1 MGSSPAGYNGSE
13 VIFMATISPYVRPQ
27 FDSMPPELQ
36 QAVLDLDTP
45 VENINDL
52 MSCLERIIAQGEQG

>member
-1 MGSSPAGYNGSE
+1 MVLFPSGYNGGE
-13 VIFMATISPYVRPQ
+13 VSFMSTIAPSVRDK

-36 QAVLDLDTP
+36 QAVLDLDAK
-45 VENINDL
+45 VENVTDL

>member
-1 MGSSPAGYNGSE
+1 MS
-13 VIFMATISPYVRPQ
+13 TIAPSVRDK

-36 QAVLDLDTP
+36 QAVLDLDAK
-45 VENINDL
+45 VENVTDL

>member
-1 MGSSPAGYNGSE
+1 M
-13 VIFMATISPYVRPQ
+13 FMSTVSPYVRPQ

-36 QAVLDLDTP
+36 QAVLALDAKI
-45 VENINDL
+45 ENVNDL